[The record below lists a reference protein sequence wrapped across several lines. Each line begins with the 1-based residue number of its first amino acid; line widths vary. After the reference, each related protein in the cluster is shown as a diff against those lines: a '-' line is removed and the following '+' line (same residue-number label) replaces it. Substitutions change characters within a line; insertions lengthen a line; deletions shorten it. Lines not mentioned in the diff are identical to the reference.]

1 MELCREC
8 AEKVAATAAAQTRDS
23 HGRTPANIRHWME
36 SSGDVRGPVQVF
48 ECVWKGEGII
58 KHRKRVELSSRHVG
72 VLRERFERHG
82 PGGASEADFHLRLF
96 NMLLRYET
104 LFFLDQG
111 TQGALPPR
119 VFQLL
124 QTHFGIEHECFASQ
138 ATTTLSPWHV
148 GICPLAG
155 GHSQSDGGCGQAAQ
169 RVHDIFDI
177 QFALRRR
184 RLSLRIGRIVLRHLP
199 NQRLLRG
206 GRAPLQPAWS
216 AGSVPVCECS
226 TRCA

>member
-138 ATTTLSPWHV
+138 ATTTLSPWACWH
-148 GICPLAG
+148 L
-155 GHSQSDGGCGQAAQ
+155 SS
-169 RVHDIFDI
+169 
-177 QFALRRR
+177 RRR
-184 RLSLRIGRIVLRHLP
+184 AFSDRWWLRTGRSTRPRHLRHSI
-199 NQRLLRG
+199 R
-206 GRAPLQPAWS
+206 S
-216 AGSVPVCECS
+216 SS
-226 TRCA
+226 TSTV